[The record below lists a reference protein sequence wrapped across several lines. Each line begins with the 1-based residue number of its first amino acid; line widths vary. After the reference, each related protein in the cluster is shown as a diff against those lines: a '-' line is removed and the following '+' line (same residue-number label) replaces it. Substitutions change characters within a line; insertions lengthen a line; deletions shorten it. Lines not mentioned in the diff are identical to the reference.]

1 MRILILGDAR
11 SPHTWRWVE
20 HFRDRGDEVHVASFR
35 ERETPGTQLHLLRTF
50 GLGKAG
56 YLLNVVKLGRL
67 YRALQPD
74 IVHAHHV
81 TSYGLLAAVAGLQ
94 PLIVTTWGS
103 DILVTPRESRVLR
116 WATSWALRAATKVT
130 TVAEHMVPAVTA
142 LGVPRER
149 VSSITFGV
157 DRGLFN
163 TNGRATPTVQ
173 PFTIVST
180 RMFAPIYDVP
190 TLIRALARLRDRGLE
205 FRALLVGDGPLRE
218 QIKTFLT
225 KLDIADRV
233 TLLGFVEPAHLPE
246 TLRQSDVFVSAS
258 LSDGNNVSLTESMAC
273 GCFPVAS
280 DIPANRSWIESG
292 RNGMLFPVG
301 NDLALADCLEQCARA
316 PELLETAQ
324 SINQRIVADTADWA
338 VSARSMEA
346 LYDLVTASHVH

>member
-1 MRILILGDAR
+1 MRILIIGDAR

-35 ERETPGTQLHLLRTF
+35 KRETPGTQLHLLRTF

-56 YLLNVVKLGRL
+56 YLFNLLRLRRL
-67 YRALQPD
+67 YRSLKPD

-103 DILVTPRESRVLR
+103 DILVVPKESHIMR
-116 WATSWALRAATKVT
+116 WVTSWALRAAAKVT
-130 TVAEHMVPAVTA
+130 TVSEHMIPAVTA
-142 LGVPRER
+142 LGVPRDH
-149 VSSITFGV
+149 VSSTTFGV

-163 TNGRATPTVQ
+163 LNGRQLPAGQ

-190 TLIRALARLRDRGLE
+190 TLIRALGRLRDRGIE

-218 QIKTFLT
+218 QITQLINA
-225 KLDIADRV
+225 LGVADRV
-233 TLLGFVEPAHLPE
+233 TLLGFIEPAQLPE
-246 TLRQSDVFVSAS
+246 TLRRGHVFVSAS

-280 DIPANRSWIESG
+280 DIPANRSWIEPG

-301 NDLALADCLEQCARA
+301 GDIALADCLEQCART
-316 PELLETAQ
+316 PQLLDTAQ
-324 SINQRIVADTADWA
+324 AINQRIVADTADWA
-338 VSARSMEA
+338 HSARLMEELYDRVSA
-346 LYDLVTASHVH
+346 SHRR